1 MSAWASAIA
10 AEAAGSPATLG
21 ARRLMR
27 GRNATYWWF
36 LAPSLV
42 VLGVLSVAPTVL
54 TVLLSLSDLHLARPG
69 SGRLIGLD
77 NYEFML
83 RDQYFWSSVRVTL
96 VLIALPVTL
105 QMLLGLG
112 MALLLHSGLPLMRA
126 TRSIFIAPM
135 VIPPIVAGL
144 MWKVLF
150 LPNLGGLN
158 YLLGLLGL
166 PGPDWLSTDLMAVV
180 AVTLVAVWEDT
191 PFVMLLVL
199 SALESLPSEPFEAAK
214 VDGASAWQR
223 FRHVTLPLIRPV
235 LTIALIFRIIG
246 SLSIFPVIYVL
257 TSGGPGR
264 ATEVL
269 NFYAYTHGFR
279 FLDIGYA
286 SALSLALLVLVIAL
300 SVGFVAARFRQ
311 EAAAAA

>member
-1 MSAWASAIA
+1 MSTGATAVASDSVGRSAPRA
-10 AEAAGSPATLG
+10 SRLG
-21 ARRLMR
+21 GI
-27 GRNATYWWF
+27 GRDATYWWF
-36 LAPSLV
+36 LLPALV
-42 VLGVLSVAPTVL
+42 VLGILSVAPTVL
-54 TVLLSLSDLHLARPG
+54 TVVLSLSDLHLARPG
-69 SGRLIGLD
+69 SGQFVGLE
-77 NYEFML
+77 NFGTMVK
-83 RDQYFWSSVRVTL
+83 DQYFWSSVRVTL
-96 VLIALPVTL
+96 VLIAVPVAL

-112 MALLLHSGLPLMRA
+112 LALLLHSGLPVMSA

-144 MWKVLF
+144 MWKVLY

-158 YLLGLLGL
+158 YLLSLFGL
-166 PGPDWLSTDLMAVV
+166 PGPEWLSSDLMATI

-214 VDGASAWQR
+214 VDGANAWQR
-223 FRHVTLPLIRPV
+223 FRHITIPMIQPV

-286 SALSLALLVLVIAL
+286 SALSLALLVLVVVL
-300 SVGFVAARFRQ
+300 SIGFVAARFRQ
-311 EAAAAA
+311 EEAMAA